1 MSPSPDRDPGGH
13 SAAVRSP
20 SDGRAAGGHTAT
32 DAVTVAGTGTGSAFR
47 TPSADAPGAG
57 PHSGLA
63 APVTGPPSGPVRLC
77 ELRRLEEFR
86 AVEELFADIWRPP
99 PGSPGPV
106 STELIRAL
114 SHAGN
119 YVAGAYLGARLV
131 GASVGFLSAPP
142 GHALHSHI
150 TGVRAGRGIGH
161 ALKLHQRDWA
171 RAQGLD
177 RITWT
182 FDPLVRRNAYFNLSK
197 LGATLVEYHPGFY
210 GTMHDAINTGDDSD
224 RVLALWRIG
233 PGSPGPAG
241 PDAGSGRLGE
251 APEPLLVADGSG
263 RPRTLATDAPTV
275 VVELPSDIEALRRA
289 DPAAATAWRLA
300 VREVLGGLLSDGA
313 QVSGFHGRSGYL
325 VDRTPGRT
333 PGRTLARAPGR
344 TPEAAMRH
352 AGQPP
357 VPDTNSQESGNR

>member
-1 MSPSPDRDPGGH
+1 MSPSPGRDPGGG
-13 SAAVRSP
+13 SPTGRSP
-20 SDGRAAGGHTAT
+20 SDGRAADGRTAA
-32 DAVTVAGTGTGSAFR
+32 DAVTGTGAVFR
-47 TPSADAPGAG
+47 SPSAVAPTTG
-57 PHSGLA
+57 PHTGLA
-63 APVTGPPSGPVRLC
+63 APVTGPRSDAVRLC
-77 ELRRLEEFR
+77 ELRLLEEFR
-86 AVEELFADIWRPP
+86 AAEELFADIWRPP

-106 STELIRAL
+106 GMEMIRAL

-142 GHALHSHI
+142 GRALHSHI

-171 RAQGLD
+171 RDQGLD

-197 LGATLVEYHPGFY
+197 LGATLVEYHTSFY

-224 RVLALWRIG
+224 RVVALWRIG

-263 RPRTLATDAPTV
+263 RPRTLATDASTV
-275 VVELPSDIEALRRA
+275 LVELPSDIEALRRT

-300 VREVLGGLLSDGA
+300 VREVLGGLLAGGA
-313 QVSGFHGRSGYL
+313 RVSGFHARSGYL

-333 PGRTLARAPGR
+333 PGRTPARAPGR
-344 TPEAAMRH
+344 TPEASVAH
-352 AGQPP
+352 PGHPP
-357 VPDTNSQESGNR
+357 LPETNSKESGNR